1 MLARFHSLFPGLT
14 GRMPVLFLLISL
26 VGFAAGPV
34 LSSALP
40 QPSGRIV
47 LTVSGA
53 IENTNTGDLARFD
66 RQMLEDLG
74 TRSLTTSTSW
84 TDGPTRFEGV
94 LARDLLRA
102 VGAKGSV
109 VKATALNDYSIEI
122 PIEDFEKYPVLF
134 AMKMDGSELSRR
146 DKGPIWVVYPR
157 DDYSELRNPKVD
169 AKWIWQLVKIEV
181 K

>member
-1 MLARFHSLFPGLT
+1 MFARLHSFFPGLT
-14 GRMPVLFLLISL
+14 GRMPALFLLIAL
-26 VGFAAGPV
+26 AGLAAGPV
-34 LSSALP
+34 LSSTLP

-47 LTVSGA
+47 LTVSGV
-53 IENTNTGDLARFD
+53 IENTNAGDLARFD

-74 TRSLTTSTSW
+74 TSSLTTTTSW

-146 DKGPIWVVYPR
+146 DKGPIWIVYPR
-157 DDYSELRNPKVD
+157 DDYSELLDQKTD
-169 AKWIWQLVKIEV
+169 AKWIWQLVKLEV